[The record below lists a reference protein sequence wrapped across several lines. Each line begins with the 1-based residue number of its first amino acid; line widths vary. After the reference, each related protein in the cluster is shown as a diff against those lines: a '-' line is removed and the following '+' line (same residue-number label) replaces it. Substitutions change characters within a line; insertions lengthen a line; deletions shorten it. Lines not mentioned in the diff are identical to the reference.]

1 MIAGLVLLA
10 GGAAVGLFGSLLGLG
25 GGILLVPLLTLGFG
39 RPLREAVAISLV
51 SVIVT
56 SSAGAGVYL
65 RRHVANLR
73 LGMVLELFT
82 ACGALAGGLIAFA
95 LPVPV
100 LEGLF
105 ALLLAWVGLSMLRRR
120 ESPSPSPSSAAPEDP
135 ESVPAAEETA
145 AVAPTPPSVP
155 AVSLAS
161 AGAAAAGPSAGSMA
175 LAQPLSFAASLSGP
189 GYHVHRMGLGAA
201 GAVFAGVV
209 SALLGVGGGIVKVPL
224 MNLGMG
230 VPLKVAT
237 ATSNLM
243 IGITATSSA
252 VIYLL
257 RDEIDPYIAGPVALG
272 VFAGASIGARI
283 VNRIDTR
290 HLRMLFVAVLLI
302 TAVQMGAKALGL

>member
-56 SSAGAGVYL
+56 SSAGAGIYL

-82 ACGALAGGLIAFA
+82 ACGALLGGLIAFA

-105 ALLLAWVGLSMLRRR
+105 AALLAYVAFNMLRRR
-120 ESPSPSPSSAAPEDP
+120 PPKATATPQPPADEVLVPPSGEGTDP
-135 ESVPAAEETA
+135 VALPAASRATA
-145 AVAPTPPSVP
+145 VPPVAVVPTPAVPMPSTWPFVR
-155 AVSLAS
+155 
-161 AGAAAAGPSAGSMA
+161 
-175 LAQPLSFAASLSGP
+175 SLSGP
-189 GYHVHRMGLGAA
+189 GYTVTRMPFGVV
-201 GAVFAGVV
+201 GAVFAGIV

-224 MNLGMG
+224 MNLAMG

-237 ATSNLM
+237 ATSNMM

-257 RDEIDPYIAGPVALG
+257 RDEINPYIAGPVALG
-272 VFAGASIGARI
+272 VFVGASVGARVI
-283 VNRIDTR
+283 NRIDTAF
-290 HLRMLFVAVLLI
+290 LQNLFVAVLI
-302 TAVQMGAKALGL
+302 VTAAQMAAKAVGL

>member
-65 RRHVANLR
+65 RKHVANLR

-82 ACGALAGGLIAFA
+82 ACGALVGGLIAFA

-105 ALLLAWVGLSMLRRR
+105 ALLLGYVAFNMLRRR
-120 ESPSPSPSSAAPEDP
+120 PPASAATAVAQQPADEMLAPPAD
-135 ESVPAAEETA
+135 ESVEP
-145 AVAPTPPSVP
+145 VAVP
-155 AVSLAS
+155 AVGAVE
-161 AGAAAAGPSAGSMA
+161 APQAAAPSSS
-175 LAQPLSFAASLSGP
+175 PFVRSLSGP
-189 GYHVHRMGLGAA
+189 GYTVTRMRFGVV

-224 MNLGMG
+224 MNLAMG

-237 ATSNLM
+237 ATSNMM

-257 RDEIDPYIAGPVALG
+257 RDEINPYIAGPVALG
-272 VFAGASIGARI
+272 VFAGASVGARVI
-283 VNRIDTR
+283 NRVDTR
-290 HLRMLFVAVLLI
+290 LLQNLFIAVLI
-302 TAVQMGAKALGL
+302 VTASQMAAKALGL

>member
-1 MIAGLVLLA
+1 MIAGIVLLA

-65 RRHVANLR
+65 RKHVANLR

-82 ACGALAGGLIAFA
+82 ACGALVGGLIAFA

-105 ALLLAWVGLSMLRRR
+105 AALLGYVAFNMLRRR
-120 ESPSPSPSSAAPEDP
+120 PP
-135 ESVPAAEETA
+135 
-145 AVAPTPPSVP
+145 VAP
-155 AVSLAS
+155 
-161 AGAAAAGPSAGSMA
+161 AAAAVPQPSTDDVLVPPADETVEPDPVPVAAAA
-175 LAQPLSFAASLSGP
+175 LSEPMKHAPSSSPFVQSLSGP
-189 GYHVHRMGLGAA
+189 GYTVTRMPFGVV

-224 MNLGMG
+224 MNLAMG

-237 ATSNLM
+237 ATSNMM

-257 RDEIDPYIAGPVALG
+257 RDEINPYIAGPVALG
-272 VFAGASIGARI
+272 VFAGASVGARV
-283 VNRIDTR
+283 VNRVDTR
-290 HLRMLFVAVLLI
+290 LLQNLFIAVLI
-302 TAVQMGAKALGL
+302 VTAAQMAAKALGL

>member
-10 GGAAVGLFGSLLGLG
+10 GGSVVGLFGSLLGLG

-82 ACGALAGGLIAFA
+82 ACGALVGGLVAFA

-100 LEGLF
+100 LEGMF
-105 ALLLAWVGLSMLRRR
+105 AALLAWVAVSMLRRR
-120 ESPSPSPSSAAPEDP
+120 EPPPAVSAGAGAE
-135 ESVPAAEETA
+135 VIPAAEETGGVGVGVGA
-145 AVAPTPPSVP
+145 GVPVQPALAPAMVT
-155 AVSLAS
+155 
-161 AGAAAAGPSAGSMA
+161 GAAGQGGAITF
-175 LAQPLSFAASLSGP
+175 AQPMSFAATLSGP
-189 GYHVHRMGLGAA
+189 GYLVGRLGFGAV

-272 VFAGASIGARI
+272 VFVGASVGARI
-283 VNRIDTR
+283 VNRVDTR
-290 HLRMLFVAVLLI
+290 LLRLLFVVVLLV
-302 TAVQMGAKALGL
+302 TAVQMALKAVGM

>member
-1 MIAGLVLLA
+1 MIAGVVLLA

-65 RRHVANLR
+65 RKHVANLR

-82 ACGALAGGLIAFA
+82 ACGALVGGLIAFA

-105 ALLLAWVGLSMLRRR
+105 AALLGYVAFNMLRRR
-120 ESPSPSPSSAAPEDP
+120 PPAAAPVAQPAGDDVL
-135 ESVPAAEETA
+135 VPADDSALEPDP
-145 AVAPTPPSVP
+145 AP
-155 AVSLAS
+155 
-161 AGAAAAGPSAGSMA
+161 AAAAAVVVAPSSSPFV
-175 LAQPLSFAASLSGP
+175 QSLSGP
-189 GYHVHRMGLGAA
+189 GYTVTRMPFGVV

-224 MNLGMG
+224 MNLAMG

-237 ATSNLM
+237 ATSNMM

-257 RDEIDPYIAGPVALG
+257 RDEINPYIAGPVALG
-272 VFAGASIGARI
+272 VFAGASVGARVI
-283 VNRIDTR
+283 NRVDTR
-290 HLRMLFVAVLLI
+290 LLQNLFIAVLI
-302 TAVQMGAKALGL
+302 VTAAQMAAKALGL